1 MKSPADIDKL
11 CNTFPG
17 TRARGPPY
25 RGRQWYT
32 VVLIEADF
40 VMYGML
46 PDELLKKGYGAY
58 PTQPQLVW
66 TVVLD
71 Q

>member
-1 MKSPADIDKL
+1 MALRS
-11 CNTFPG
+11 TEQG
-17 TRARGPPY
+17 
-25 RGRQWYT
+25 RGRQWYA
-32 VVLIEADF
+32 VVLIEAYF